1 MRSDRPRISAPVIVL
16 TSRVDAA
23 DGGVMNASTFRTVP
37 NYAHA
42 AAGEAT
48 TVVVFA
54 AAVLV
59 VAAGAAG
66 AVVVVVVVLE
76 VGEGATLVV
85 GVVDAGTGC
94 DEN

>member
-59 VAAGAAG
+59 VAAGA
-66 AVVVVVVVLE
+66 VVVVVVVLE